1 VPSSPDGLG
10 DDRGVLGA
18 YRPLFQSSEARRLVA
33 ASLTGRLPIALF
45 DLPLILLAQQVS
57 GSFAVAGIA
66 VGVHAGAIAISAPFR
81 GRLVDRRGART
92 ALPPL
97 VVANALAIGA
107 LPLAA
112 GLDAAWLIVVVAGI
126 EGVTAPP
133 IVASMRLEWQRLLG
147 REDER
152 LAQAYAFES
161 VAQVSLFVVGSL
173 LAAAAIAL
181 VGASAALAV
190 TAAIAL
196 VGGLA
201 FALLART
208 GAQPPVES
216 RSRLGPVRI
225 RGVRT
230 LAIATALAD
239 VGLGTVDVAVVAFAQ
254 QRGESAAAGVLLAIF
269 AASSLIAGA
278 LYGARRWRSPPE
290 RRVAILLGLTG
301 ATLILLAAADSL
313 LVLGLLL
320 IVAGIPS
327 TAQWATM
334 SLALDRVA
342 PPDSGAEAYN
352 WLSSANAAGVA
363 LGGVIAGV
371 AIEVSGTTA
380 AFLAGAGVVLVAAVF
395 TIARRRDFSRGE
407 LTAG

>member
-1 VPSSPDGLG
+1 MIE
-10 DDRGVLGA
+10 GVLGA

-45 DLPLILLAQQVS
+45 DLPLNLLAQQVT

-66 VGVHAGAIAISAPFR
+66 VGVHAGAVAISAPFR
-81 GRLVDRRGART
+81 GRLVDRRGVRT

-97 VVANALAIGA
+97 VIANALAIGA

-112 GLDAAWLIVVVAGI
+112 GLEAGWLIVVLAGI

-173 LAAAAIAL
+173 VAAAAIAL

-190 TAAIAL
+190 TAVIAL
-196 VGGLA
+196 VGGLS

-216 RSRLGPVRI
+216 PGRLGPIRI

-230 LAIATALAD
+230 LVIATALAD
-239 VGLGTVDVAVVAFAQ
+239 VGLGTVAVAAFAQ

-278 LYGARRWRSPPE
+278 FYGARRWRSPPE
-290 RRVAILLGLTG
+290 RRVAILLALT
-301 ATLILLAAADSL
+301 AASLILLAAADSL

-320 IVAGIPS
+320 IVAGIPA

-342 PPDSGAEAYN
+342 PADAGAEGYN

-363 LGGVIAGV
+363 AGGVLAGV
-371 AIEVSGTTA
+371 AIEASGTAA
-380 AFLAGAGVVLVAAVF
+380 AFLAGAAVVSAGAVF
-395 TIARRRDFSRGE
+395 ALARQRDFSRGE
-407 LTAG
+407 QTAG